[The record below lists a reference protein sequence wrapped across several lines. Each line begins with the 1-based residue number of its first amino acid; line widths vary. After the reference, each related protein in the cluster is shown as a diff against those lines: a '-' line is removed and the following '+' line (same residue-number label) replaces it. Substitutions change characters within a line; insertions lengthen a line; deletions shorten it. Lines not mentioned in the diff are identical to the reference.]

1 MRANYQ
7 LYQGKQDLTRRIKLL
22 HRQQNL
28 SIGVVGVTDQVEAEK
43 ALKHYNKL
51 ADEIPIYFIG
61 EESQYDY
68 ELLSSKYPKIN
79 YIMFKEVVPFAV
91 MANTFANEC
100 RTTYF
105 LLSRSDVIFEKLS
118 LEKAIDLFKL
128 EVKSSC
134 VVPSFKNKIDELLP
148 TLFVPYLNKESVEV
162 LSFLPTDQI
171 NQSLYPFFGVGLY
184 ERALF
189 QRLRGFDQQI
199 EGFWWQLLDF
209 GIKSWLYGYPI
220 LNLSSMEAKF
230 FNRQLVIEDRSATN
244 TIKRSLTKALSVK
257 KVGSKIVLNR
267 PKGYYDAVTFKEIK
281 QRLVLY
287 KTDLS
292 ELIDNW
298 RVVDG

>member
-1 MRANYQ
+1 MKANYHF
-7 LYQGKQDLTRRIKLL
+7 YQGKQDLTRRIKLL

-61 EESQYDY
+61 EENQFNY
-68 ELLSSKYPKIN
+68 ESLSAKYPKVN
-79 YIMFKEVVPFAV
+79 YIMFNEVAPFAL

-105 LLSRSDVIFEKLS
+105 LLSRSDVVFEKLS
-118 LEKAIDLFKL
+118 LEKAISLFKL
-128 EVKSSC
+128 ETKSSC
-134 VVPSFKNKIDELLP
+134 VVPSFKNKIDEVLP
-148 TLFVPYLNKESVEV
+148 TLFVPYLNKETIEP
-162 LSFLPTDQI
+162 LPFSPTNQI
-171 NQSLYPFFGVGLY
+171 NQTLYPFFGVGLY

-199 EGFWWQLLDF
+199 EGLWWQLLDF

-220 LNLSSMEAKF
+220 LNLNSMEAKF
-230 FNRQLVIEDRSATN
+230 FSRQLVIEDRSATN
-244 TIKRSLTKALSVK
+244 TIKRSLTKALGVK
-257 KVGSKIVLNR
+257 KVGSKFVVTR
-267 PKGYYDAVTFKEIK
+267 PKKYYDSVTFKEIK

-287 KTDLS
+287 KTDLN

-298 RVVDG
+298 RVVDD